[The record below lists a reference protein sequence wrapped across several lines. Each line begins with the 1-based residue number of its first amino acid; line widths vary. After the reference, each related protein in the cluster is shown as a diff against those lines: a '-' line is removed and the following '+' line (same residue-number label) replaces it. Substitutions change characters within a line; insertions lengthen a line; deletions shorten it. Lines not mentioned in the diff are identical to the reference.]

1 MTDATDA
8 IDEQPAATTVSPQ
21 RTTHYV
27 KRFRDARREY
37 LIELGTAYRWHVVS
51 MAVVAELEEGTIRRW
66 CREFRIDPVR
76 ERRKAGGG

>member
-1 MTDATDA
+1 MTVA
-8 IDEQPAATTVSPQ
+8 SPNAKPTA
-21 RTTHYV
+21 TTHYV